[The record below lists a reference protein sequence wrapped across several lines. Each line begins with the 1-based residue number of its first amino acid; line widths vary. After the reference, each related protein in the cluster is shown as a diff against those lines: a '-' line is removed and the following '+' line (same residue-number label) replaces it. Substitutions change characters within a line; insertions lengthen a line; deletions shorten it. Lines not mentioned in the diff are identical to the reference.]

1 MERYA
6 LIIRRQD
13 GAVAASSCLGNDVP
27 SGGAGGV
34 TFTLTIIVFK
44 IFRWED
50 TKVVNSSRRG
60 MGIAWLL
67 CHAIVAKWGQGGGE
81 EGSGQ
86 GWSRRVTGGWICRW
100 MRGGCRRVRGRSL
113 G

>member
-67 CHAIVAKWGQGGGE
+67 CHAIVAKWGQGG
-81 EGSGQ
+81 
-86 GWSRRVTGGWICRW
+86 
-100 MRGGCRRVRGRSL
+100 RGG
-113 G
+113 

>member
-67 CHAIVAKWGQGGGE
+67 CHAIVAKWGQGGE
-81 EGSGQ
+81 
-86 GWSRRVTGGWICRW
+86 RRVAVRDGPGGL
-100 MRGGCRRVRGRSL
+100 L
-113 G
+113 GVGFVDG

>member
-1 MERYA
+1 MERCA

-13 GAVAASSCLGNDVP
+13 GAVAASSCLGNDVS
-27 SGGAGGV
+27 SGMSGGV
-34 TFTLTIIVFK
+34 TFTLTIIRFK

-50 TKVVNSSRRG
+50 TKVVNSCRRG

-67 CHAIVAKWGQGGGE
+67 CHDCVAKWGQGGRRPLT
-81 EGSGQ
+81 GQ
-86 GWSRRVTGGWICRW
+86 GANRENVAGGDYRE
-100 MRGGCRRVRGRSL
+100 GGVASYPLRDSG